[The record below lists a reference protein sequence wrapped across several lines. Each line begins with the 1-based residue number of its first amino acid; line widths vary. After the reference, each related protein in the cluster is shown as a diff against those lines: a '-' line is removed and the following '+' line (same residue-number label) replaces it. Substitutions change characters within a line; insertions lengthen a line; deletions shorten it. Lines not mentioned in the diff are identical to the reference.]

1 MKKFL
6 TVVAVLF
13 SLPVAAE
20 DYSTYKELYM
30 ANQAGGVVALT
41 VEPCGI
47 KEALDKKFE
56 SRAYATEANGT
67 KHEGCWIAPD
77 ISDAPNHPGVKIIPI
92 VNVWFEGVI
101 VPFDQSLFAPITK
114 IEGGT

>member
-1 MKKFL
+1 MKNFL

-41 VEPCGI
+41 VEPCAI
-47 KEALDKKFE
+47 ESAKAKHFD
-56 SRAYATEANGT
+56 SRAYATEADGT
-67 KHEGCWIAPD
+67 RHEGCWIAPD
-77 ISDAPNHPGVKIIPI
+77 ISEAPNHPSIKIIPI
-92 VNVWFEGVI
+92 VNVWFDGII
-101 VPFDQSLFAPITK
+101 VPFEQSLFAPITK
-114 IEGGT
+114 IEGGV

>member
-6 TVVAVLF
+6 SVVAVMF
-13 SLPVAAE
+13 SLPVAAA

-41 VEPCGI
+41 VEPCAIGPA
-47 KEALDKKFE
+47 KLKKFE

-67 KHEGCWIAPD
+67 IHEGCWIAPD
-77 ISDAPNHPGVKIIPI
+77 ISDAPNHPSVKIIPI
-92 VNVWFEGVI
+92 VNVWFNGVI
-101 VPFDQSLFAPITK
+101 VPYEQNLFSPSK
-114 IEGGT
+114 